1 MKYTINLTCNQ
12 EEHFSFNLVTHRLK
26 AKEEGGW
33 RGLRER
39 KNDKKDNLVNV
50 SPRRR

>member
-26 AKEEGGW
+26 AKEEG
-33 RGLRER
+33 RVERVERE
-39 KNDKKDNLVNV
+39 KE
-50 SPRRR
+50 